1 MDVFPRTA
9 VVRGGFR
16 FSKNEAK
23 GLAQIYAAE
32 FSLMNERGRR
42 KMAGESVQPLKE
54 APWGASASLRAS
66 LRPCCAPGAKSGRM
80 AQRTHVQYRKTPKT
94 KQKEKNIS
102 KTTSNKITIPC
113 RFNTVYIYIIQN
125 QCVAYR
131 CCDLFRWFF
140 ILCCQFRCTST
151 CVCSDFQFSS
161 PLIRYLVQATLFL
174 QCSGHRAKERQNKPN
189 NNNTLGSVNFQLKRV
204 KKSVTEHPK

>member
-140 ILCCQFRCTST
+140 ILCCQFR
-151 CVCSDFQFSS
+151 VCSDFRFSS

-174 QCSGHRAKERQNKPN
+174 QCSGQGKRKAEEAKQQQYVGQCEF
-189 NNNTLGSVNFQLKRV
+189 SVEKSQ
-204 KKSVTEHPK
+204 KKCN